1 MSLRQGEPL
10 PVTLLAG
17 FLGSGKTTL
26 LNRILTA
33 PHGRR
38 VVVVVNEFGDAN
50 IDADLIVGGD
60 EDLVQLQG
68 GCLCCTVREDL
79 RTSLHGLL
87 ERRNRGWFRPLKFDQ
102 VVIEASG
109 LASPGPAIQ
118 TLLVDAELARG
129 MRPAGIVTLAH
140 ARHIERQL
148 QEHPEAA
155 EQVAYADHILLNHCD
170 GVEEDALSAAQ
181 EAIALCNAQAPVQRS
196 EHAAVDIVPLLDLDP
211 LGRPPENLGQDC
223 GEANCTHSHHSS
235 GVGTITLRCSAPL
248 DGEALRVW
256 LEFIGRRRGHELL
269 RAKGILRLEGKS
281 GLYCLQ
287 GIYQWLELS
296 PLQGRTEPKPG
307 APSVLVLIGRDLD
320 RAELERGWRAI
331 QQGQPA

>member
-1 MSLRQGEPL
+1 MSPRESEPI

-38 VVVVVNEFGDAN
+38 VVVVVNEFGDTN

-87 ERRNRGWFRPLKFDQ
+87 ERRNKGWFRRLKFDQ

-129 MRPAGIVTLAH
+129 MRPAGVVTLAH
-140 ARHIERQL
+140 AGHIEHQL
-148 QEHPEAA
+148 QEHPEVA
-155 EQVAYADHILLNHCD
+155 EQMAYADHILLNHCD
-170 GVEEDALSAAQ
+170 GMAEDELSAAQ
-181 EAIALCNAQAPVQRS
+181 DAIALCNAQAPVQRS
-196 EHAAVDIVPLLDLDP
+196 EHAEVDIVPLLDLDP
-211 LGRPPENLGQDC
+211 LGSPPESMAQDC
-223 GEANCTHSHHSS
+223 GDGACTHSHHSS

-248 DGEALRVW
+248 DGEALRLW
-256 LEFIGRRRGHELL
+256 LEFLSRRRGHELL
-269 RAKGILRLEGKS
+269 RAKGIMRLEGKS
-281 GLYCLQ
+281 ELYSLQ

-296 PLQGRTEPKPG
+296 PLQARTQPKPSEQ
-307 APSVLVLIGRDLD
+307 SVLVLIGRDLD
-320 RAELERGWRAI
+320 RAELERGWQAI